1 MSVLKRKPPI
11 SDLNRKYS
19 SEDNQLSST
28 RTSPSGAIDVATEQP
43 DERLSRAPPSTRVCK
58 EDCHRRNQDLKSRR
72 FCVRKRSPGSPKTL
86 RCARAASLLG
96 DQCHNVDDSE
106 IERRVNV
113 LFYEIEHS
121 LTDSVD
127 ETKIRSEEFEQMPA
141 KVDMQ
146 TQTLM

>member
-1 MSVLKRKPPI
+1 M
-11 SDLNRKYS
+11 
-19 SEDNQLSST
+19 
-28 RTSPSGAIDVATEQP
+28 
-43 DERLSRAPPSTRVCK
+43 
-58 EDCHRRNQDLKSRR
+58 
-72 FCVRKRSPGSPKTL
+72 
-86 RCARAASLLG
+86 LG

-127 ETKIRSEEFEQMPA
+127 ETKIRSEEFEPMPA